1 MLLTEGILWMDLFP
15 LKVTS
20 VGTQH
25 MLEWMPCKT
34 HERKKFFLNE
44 RWFPGWYNLVSFCY
58 CGVAVW
64 LRIWPFNFV
73 YWGHWSSL
81 IIFFLFLEHR
91 HSRLQWTYAF
101 NVISKKWWGKWGIT
115 LKESVVH
122 SFLGAVLNLFFW
134 KLVRVT
140 FFSLL
145 VVVKYCVS
153 KTLEMMKQ
161 LTWYSKERPA
171 PLKRYLK
178 VVWVCSWTRWCIIV
192 LSEKWR
198 WNEGWVLF
206 SELGSVADELVERWS
221 ICIICYFTADASCV
235 FCL

>member
-1 MLLTEGILWMDLFP
+1 MIIFCFFNKPVLCTWTFSYAPYSFTQGRYLMLLFKVSFIYSIFYQGQEMLLTEGILWMDLFP

-34 HERKKFFLNE
+34 HERKKIFLNE

-101 NVISKKWWGKWGIT
+101 NVISTKSGG
-115 LKESVVH
+115 
-122 SFLGAVLNLFFW
+122 
-134 KLVRVT
+134 
-140 FFSLL
+140 
-145 VVVKYCVS
+145 VS
-153 KTLEMMKQ
+153 GE
-161 LTWYSKERPA
+161 
-171 PLKRYLK
+171 
-178 VVWVCSWTRWCIIV
+178 
-192 LSEKWR
+192 
-198 WNEGWVLF
+198 
-206 SELGSVADELVERWS
+206 
-221 ICIICYFTADASCV
+221 
-235 FCL
+235 